1 MSTKKQ
7 QIQWIREEIK
17 IAEAY
22 AETDRERYGNGAHQD
37 GKAAGL
43 RKALELMGVKA

>member
-7 QIQWIREEIK
+7 QIQWIAEDAALAEQRAEE
-17 IAEAY
+17 
-22 AETDRERYGNGAHQD
+22 DRHRGLDGTFQD